1 MKLLPNISPTLA
13 SKLRLLTEFS
23 FISSFAGILF
33 QIVESQLVDFR
44 SVLVG
49 FFLGLAFWVLELFIL
64 SGFRKSFAR
73 LPLIVTICLKA
84 LTYLF
89 VIILITLLLGLIV
102 GFFQGK
108 EIEEF
113 YSSILDSDHIILI
126 VYTLVLYVL
135 LSFYM
140 QINFLLGERVLFKFL
155 IGKYRKPTDEHR
167 VFMFLDL
174 KSSTTIAE
182 KLGHLEYYSFLNDFF
197 HDISDPVRSTHAEI
211 YQYVG
216 DEVVFTWK
224 TKDALVDANCLKIFF
239 QIQEKVYNNQHYYLQ
254 KYGEVPAFK
263 AGIHFGKVITAQI
276 GDIKREIVYN
286 GDVLNTSARIQ
297 EQCNTLN
304 RELLIS
310 GALLDQLDIKKEYR
324 IEKMETIQLRG
335 KESITE
341 LYSLMRF

>member
-1 MKLLPNISPTLA
+1 MNLSSNISPALA
-13 SKLRLLTEFS
+13 SKLRLLAEFS
-23 FISSFAGILF
+23 FIAVVAGIIF
-33 QIVESQLVDFR
+33 QMIESQFVDFR
-44 SVLVG
+44 SILMG
-49 FFLGLAFWVLELFIL
+49 FSLGLTFWGLELFIL
-64 SGFRKSFAR
+64 NGYRKNFTR

-84 LTYLF
+84 LIYLS
-89 VIILITLLLGLIV
+89 VIIFITLLLGLIV

-108 EIEEF
+108 EMEDF
-113 YSSILDSDHIILI
+113 YNSILDSDHIVLI

-140 QINFLLGERVLFKFL
+140 QINFLLGEKVLFKFL

-174 KSSTTIAE
+174 KSSTSIAE

-197 HDISDPVRSTHAEI
+197 HDISDPVRSTSAEI

-224 TKDALVDANCLKIFF
+224 TEDALDDANCLKIFF
-239 QIQEKVYNNQHYYLQ
+239 EIQEQVVNNQHYYLQ
-254 KYGEVPAFK
+254 KYGEVPSFK
-263 AGIHFGKVITAQI
+263 AGLHFGEVITAQI
-276 GDIKREIVYN
+276 GDIKKEIVYN

-310 GALLDQLDIKKEYR
+310 GALLDQLEIKKDYR
-324 IEKMETIQLRG
+324 IEKMETVQLRG
-335 KESITE
+335 KDVFTE
-341 LYSLMRF
+341 LYSLVRL